1 MAAAGGQPARRMS
14 PAFAGAM
21 FMVLAALGFSGMN
34 VLVRLAAAE
43 LHPFQVAFLRFLFG
57 ACFAVPWLLRQ
68 GGGWRSQRLGLHALR
83 ACLTTS
89 SALLWF
95 SAVSLLPLAQA
106 VSLNFTAPLFA
117 TIGAALFLGEVVR
130 VRRWTATALGF
141 VGVLIIVRP
150 GVTEVSPAMAL
161 PLLAA
166 ATMTVSVLFVKVL
179 TRTESAPT
187 ILFYMNVLP
196 LPFLLVFAL
205 FVWQAPS
212 PLGWG
217 LGVAMGALGVTAHF
231 FFTRAFAIAD
241 ASYVIPFDYVRLPFI
256 AVIAFFAFG
265 EVPDVW
271 TWVGAGVIAGS
282 AIYIARREAQLA
294 RAGRASRRPVTGSAG
309 PGGPAH

>member
-1 MAAAGGQPARRMS
+1 
-14 PAFAGAM
+14 
-21 FMVLAALGFSGMN
+21 MVVAALGFSGLN
-34 VLVRLAAAE
+34 VLVRLATDE
-43 LHPFQVAFLRFLFG
+43 LHPFQVAFLRFFFG
-57 ACFAVPWLLRQ
+57 ACFAVPWLLYQ
-68 GGGWRSQRLGLHALR
+68 GGGWRTQRLRLHALR
-83 ACLTTS
+83 ACMTTTS
-89 SALLWF
+89 SLLWF
-95 SAVSLLPLAQA
+95 SSLSLLPLAQA

-117 TIGAALFLGEVVR
+117 TIGAALFLGEIVR
-130 VRRWTATALGF
+130 VRRWTAMAVGF

-179 TRTESAPT
+179 TRTDSAPT

-196 LPFLLVFAL
+196 LPFLLIFAL

-212 PLGWG
+212 PLAWG
-217 LGVAMGALGVTAHF
+217 LGVAMGAMGVIAHF

-241 ASYVIPFDYVRLPFI
+241 ASYVLPFDYLRLPFI

-265 EVPDVW
+265 EVSDVW

-282 AIYIARREAQLA
+282 AIYIARREGQLA
-294 RAGRASRRPVTGSAG
+294 KAGRVSRRPVTEEVA